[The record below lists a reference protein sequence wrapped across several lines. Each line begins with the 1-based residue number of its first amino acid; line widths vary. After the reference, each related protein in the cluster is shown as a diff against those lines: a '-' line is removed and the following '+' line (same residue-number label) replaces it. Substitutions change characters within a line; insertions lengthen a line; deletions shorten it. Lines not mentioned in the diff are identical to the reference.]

1 MGKTD
6 NPLLQKWDRSTT
18 YSTAKQPASKKK
30 ETGNKKETSGKKQ
43 SYSNPLLQKWDRDD
57 PYAQYSALSSG
68 SSKSVKTPELDR
80 AVGNDK
86 DDITLLGRVGGAAG
100 AGLMDSGAGFLEA
113 GGKVSEVF
121 GLAGGR
127 DAVNKTALD
136 KLFYDNADKLRE
148 KSEGIRERAY
158 EGVNTLG
165 GQIALDAVGGLA
177 QLGGD
182 LAVGAATGGA
192 GALAALLTRSFG
204 GAAYEAEQEGATLG
218 QSVLYGVGAAGLEAG
233 IEKLTGGLGKI
244 YGKGVADDFVEGLVK
259 HAAKN
264 PQASWMLTRAINAL
278 GEGGEESL
286 TTLLSPFVKTVYDE
300 GEAVKSGYGTEAGRK
315 ELAKET
321 AYSGALGAIIGAVGD
336 ITTSGLG
343 SRTEQTSPLIIEQE
357 QKQEV
362 PTQEQTS
369 PLIIEEEQK
378 QEPTQPLNRSQA
390 NKILD
395 DPAKKA
401 DFEKEYGV
409 KLTGSKSE
417 QAKTVMELAQ
427 KKAEAVA
434 AEQQSNPVADAL
446 LGEEQQATQQPTGKS
461 VGDMVTS
468 EWVAQDAINPR
479 NAYEFYSRDENG
491 EPSIGYFAM
500 KTDDGWKVYASD
512 ADGNIIDTLVVQE
525 LSQAGAAFD
534 YILGANPQGT
544 QPGQPTGPFHP
555 INEQAQQETQA
566 ERGRGPVEIP
576 VEDINGQLTPKT
588 SSTLANAKITPNDF
602 AAALQN
608 DVTAGKFSRIPF
620 SDAEAVAGAEKTITD
635 LGWNEAMKQY
645 ESAVKS
651 GQSSKAI
658 TALGVTLYNH
668 AVNSGKPE
676 GTVAAMNVA
685 SLLIE
690 NAKTTA
696 QALQAVSIINKLSP
710 EGRLYMVV
718 RSVENIQQGLVAKFG
733 GKAPNLEV
741 NPELLNEYRDALVK
755 GDEAAAKE
763 AMTNITKDIAS
774 QVPATWQEQLQA
786 WRYLAMLGNFRTQV
800 RNIFGNA
807 GFVPFR
813 VVKNALATVGEQ
825 FLPEGVER
833 TKAVLNSNSAA
844 DRALLQ
850 VAGMDFANVEDAIQ
864 SGGKY
869 QEGLQSEV
877 DKERTI
883 FNNRLLEGYRKFVGD
898 VMNKGDTWFSKPV
911 YTSALA
917 MYLKANGITAKQFAD
932 MVSGTAET
940 TTQPTKKSFSVGDT
954 VRARDRDNYGKIVG
968 VNDDGS
974 YSVYFKNEQGHEA
987 TVKLD
992 GSILSATGKKA
1003 SRDAF
1008 DVKTATPD
1016 QILAR
1021 AREVAIQEA
1030 ARATYRD
1037 ANWLS
1042 EGLNKITSGV
1052 RRAAQGDGMGSG
1064 VAKAANIFMEGVLPF
1079 KKTPANVLARAID
1092 YSPAGIIKGVVQLH
1106 NDVKA
1111 GKSAAEAI
1119 DSLAAGLTGT
1129 GVMLLGAFL
1138 RSQGVLSGSEDE
1150 DDKQAGFDSLQGQQN
1165 YALTVGDKNYTI
1177 DWLAPGAVS
1186 LFVGAEIMDAMQ
1198 DRGLTLRETIDSML
1212 DIADPIVEMSMLSG
1226 VQDMLETGKYGDAG
1240 IMAYVAT
1247 AATSYLSQYIPT
1259 LFGQIERSTETGR
1272 EETYRYNDEHS
1283 GVLGPTGQRFVGTLM
1298 NKLPTEYNQV
1308 DYIDAWGRTQD
1319 YEKGNF
1325 FNQMFNPSYISS
1337 DRSTAADS
1345 ELQRLYDLG
1354 YTSVFPQRF
1363 AQSDEIATRDAEG
1376 NSIGKRHLTAEEYE
1390 QFNRTMG
1397 ATRLE
1402 LAESLIGSAQYK
1414 NMSNDERAKAIEN
1427 IYAVGKAK
1435 AMLEV
1440 DPSYEPDSWVREALE
1455 AKDPAKYIGLYSAAQ
1470 KLQPWGDNESV
1481 SSWQKVQY
1489 VAKAAGK
1496 DADDYVP
1503 LFFDTDSN
1511 YPKKYELARERG
1523 YSAERFAEFYEAY
1536 ATIESDRDANGK
1548 SLGNVRQKVIADL
1561 VRKGWPEQYA
1571 NEMYNLFKADRTKL
1585 NDWSW

>member
-1 MGKTD
+1 M
-6 NPLLQKWDRSTT
+6 
-18 YSTAKQPASKKK
+18 
-30 ETGNKKETSGKKQ
+30 
-43 SYSNPLLQKWDRDD
+43 
-57 PYAQYSALSSG
+57 
-68 SSKSVKTPELDR
+68 
-80 AVGNDK
+80 
-86 DDITLLGRVGGAAG
+86 
-100 AGLMDSGAGFLEA
+100 
-113 GGKVSEVF
+113 
-121 GLAGGR
+121 
-127 DAVNKTALD
+127 
-136 KLFYDNADKLRE
+136 
-148 KSEGIRERAY
+148 
-158 EGVNTLG
+158 
-165 GQIALDAVGGLA
+165 
-177 QLGGD
+177 
-182 LAVGAATGGA
+182 
-192 GALAALLTRSFG
+192 
-204 GAAYEAEQEGATLG
+204 
-218 QSVLYGVGAAGLEAG
+218 
-233 IEKLTGGLGKI
+233 
-244 YGKGVADDFVEGLVK
+244 
-259 HAAKN
+259 
-264 PQASWMLTRAINAL
+264 
-278 GEGGEESL
+278 
-286 TTLLSPFVKTVYDE
+286 
-300 GEAVKSGYGTEAGRK
+300 
-315 ELAKET
+315 
-321 AYSGALGAIIGAVGD
+321 
-336 ITTSGLG
+336 
-343 SRTEQTSPLIIEQE
+343 
-357 QKQEV
+357 
-362 PTQEQTS
+362 
-369 PLIIEEEQK
+369 
-378 QEPTQPLNRSQA
+378 
-390 NKILD
+390 
-395 DPAKKA
+395 
-401 DFEKEYGV
+401 
-409 KLTGSKSE
+409 
-417 QAKTVMELAQ
+417 
-427 KKAEAVA
+427 
-434 AEQQSNPVADAL
+434 
-446 LGEEQQATQQPTGKS
+446 
-461 VGDMVTS
+461 
-468 EWVAQDAINPR
+468 
-479 NAYEFYSRDENG
+479 
-491 EPSIGYFAM
+491 
-500 KTDDGWKVYASD
+500 
-512 ADGNIIDTLVVQE
+512 
-525 LSQAGAAFD
+525 
-534 YILGANPQGT
+534 
-544 QPGQPTGPFHP
+544 
-555 INEQAQQETQA
+555 
-566 ERGRGPVEIP
+566 
-576 VEDINGQLTPKT
+576 
-588 SSTLANAKITPNDF
+588 
-602 AAALQN
+602 
-608 DVTAGKFSRIPF
+608 
-620 SDAEAVAGAEKTITD
+620 
-635 LGWNEAMKQY
+635 
-645 ESAVKS
+645 
-651 GQSSKAI
+651 
-658 TALGVTLYNH
+658 
-668 AVNSGKPE
+668 
-676 GTVAAMNVA
+676 
-685 SLLIE
+685 
-690 NAKTTA
+690 
-696 QALQAVSIINKLSP
+696 SIINKLSP

-718 RSVENIQQGLVAKFG
+718 KSVENMQQGLMSKFG
-733 GKAPNLEV
+733 DKAPNLEIDSTML
-741 NPELLNEYRDALVK
+741 EAYRDALVK

-800 RNIFGNA
+800 RNIVGNL

-825 FLPEGVER
+825 FLPEGMER
-833 TKAVLNSNSAA
+833 TKAVLNRSSAA

-883 FNNRLLEGYRKFVGD
+883 FNNRLLETYRKAVGTA
-898 VMNKGDTWFSKPV
+898 MEKGDTWFSKPV

-917 MYLKANGITAKQFAD
+917 MYLKANGFTAAD
-932 MVSGTAET
+932 FTNGTMTAE
-940 TTQPTKKSFSVGDT
+940 QV
-954 VRARDRDNYGKIVG
+954 
-968 VNDDGS
+968 
-974 YSVYFKNEQGHEA
+974 
-987 TVKLD
+987 
-992 GSILSATGKKA
+992 
-1003 SRDAF
+1003 
-1008 DVKTATPD
+1008 
-1016 QILAR
+1016 AR

-1037 ANWLS
+1037 ASWLS
-1042 EGLNKITSGV
+1042 EGLDKITSGV
-1052 RRAAQGDGMGSG
+1052 RRAAQSNGKGSG

-1138 RSQGVLSGSEDE
+1138 RSQGILSGSEDE

-1259 LFGQIERSTETGR
+1259 LFGQIERVTETGR

-1397 ATRLE
+1397 STRLE

-1414 NMSNDERAKAIEN
+1414 NMSNDEKAKAIEN

-1489 VAKAAGK
+1489 VAKTAGK

-1536 ATIESDRDANGK
+1536 STIESDRDANGK
-1548 SLGNVRQKVIADL
+1548 SLGNVRKKVIADL
-1561 VRKGWPEQYA
+1561 VSKGWPENYA

>member
-1 MGKTD
+1 M
-6 NPLLQKWDRSTT
+6 
-18 YSTAKQPASKKK
+18 AEKK
-30 ETGNKKETSGKKQ
+30 SGGRVRQ
-43 SYSNPLLQKWDRDD
+43 WFENMRDENMAV
-57 PYAQYSALSSG
+57 P
-68 SSKSVKTPELDR
+68 TPELDA
-80 AVGNDK
+80 AVGNAGAKKTAGVGDIVSALWAGAKEAGPSGSIANISAQQLHEQEREFQYDRLDRLDDK
-86 DDITLLGRVGGAAG
+86 KHKDTFVGQFGANRTLGRLSQDANIAWSEYARNPTKDNRDYAEAVSKAAEKFQLTNAEALDDVNAKATLLTKDLASYLPQFKDQTAAQIGGGALGLVVGGGPTGAKVGAAAASGMYSANVMRGAAFKTLLDLGIDEDTARKAANDEAFISGLLESGDTLIDLATLGTGKLITTLGKGTAKTAAKAGATGLVGKMLKGLGKYGLNITEEGLQEGLQQAISIANAGRVEGGDADAGKLDLARRSLSLYWDRLRGEASAEDTAEIKAA
-100 AGLMDSGAGFLEA
+100 EA
-113 GGKVSEVF
+113 GG
-121 GLAGGR
+121 AR
-127 DAVNKTALD
+127 
-136 KLFYDNADKLRE
+136 
-148 KSEGIRERAY
+148 
-158 EGVNTLG
+158 
-165 GQIALDAVGGLA
+165 
-177 QLGGD
+177 
-182 LAVGAATGGA
+182 
-192 GALAALLTRSFG
+192 LAALLG
-204 GAAYEAEQEGATLG
+204 GAAMAGSAIANR
-218 QSVLYGVGAAGLEAG
+218 GV
-233 IEKLTGGLGKI
+233 
-244 YGKGVADDFVEGLVK
+244 
-259 HAAKN
+259 
-264 PQASWMLTRAINAL
+264 QQRQ
-278 GEGGEESL
+278 
-286 TTLLSPFVKTVYDE
+286 
-300 GEAVKSGYGTEAGRK
+300 
-315 ELAKET
+315 
-321 AYSGALGAIIGAVGD
+321 
-336 ITTSGLG
+336 
-343 SRTEQTSPLIIEQE
+343 EQTSPLVIEQE
-357 QKQEV
+357 QKQEA
-362 PTQEQTS
+362 PAQSAQEQVS
-369 PLIIEEEQK
+369 PLIIEGEKK
-378 QEPTQPLNRSQA
+378 QESVPPTTEQPPLS
-390 NKILD
+390 D
-395 DPAKKA
+395 TP
-401 DFEKEYGV
+401 
-409 KLTGSKSE
+409 
-417 QAKTVMELAQ
+417 
-427 KKAEAVA
+427 
-434 AEQQSNPVADAL
+434 EQQTSF
-446 LGEEQQATQQPTGKS
+446 G
-461 VGDMVTS
+461 GD
-468 EWVAQDAINPR
+468 E
-479 NAYEFYSRDENG
+479 
-491 EPSIGYFAM
+491 
-500 KTDDGWKVYASD
+500 
-512 ADGNIIDTLVVQE
+512 
-525 LSQAGAAFD
+525 
-534 YILGANPQGT
+534 
-544 QPGQPTGPFHP
+544 QPTGPFHP

-576 VEDINGQLTPKT
+576 IRDINGQLTPKT
-588 SSTLANAKITPNDF
+588 ASTLANAKITPNDF
-602 AAALQN
+602 AAALQK
-608 DVTAGKFSRIPF
+608 DVEAGKFPRIPF
-620 SDAEAVAGAEKTITD
+620 TDAAAIAGAEKTITD

-645 ESAVKS
+645 ESAVRN
-651 GQSSKAI
+651 GQSSKSI
-658 TALGVTLYNH
+658 TTLGITLYNN
-668 AVNSGKPE
+668 ALNSGTPE
-676 GTVAAMNVA
+676 GTLAAMNVA

-690 NAKTTA
+690 NSKTTA
-696 QALQAVSIINKLSP
+696 QAQQAMSIINKLSP

-718 RSVENIQQGLVAKFG
+718 RSVENIQQGLAAKFG
-733 GKAPNLEV
+733 EKAPNLKI

-800 RNIFGNA
+800 RNIVGNL

-813 VVKNALATVGEQ
+813 VMKNALATVGEQ
-825 FLPEGVER
+825 FLPEGMER
-833 TKAVLNSNSAA
+833 TKAILNRNSAA
-844 DRALLQ
+844 DMALLQ
-850 VAGMDFANVEDAIQ
+850 VAGMDYANVEDAIM

-869 QEGLQSEV
+869 QDGLQSEV

-898 VMNKGDTWFSKPV
+898 AMNKGDTIFSRRV
-911 YTSALA
+911 YTAALA
-917 MYLKANGITAKQFAD
+917 MYLKANGFTAAD
-932 MVSGTAET
+932 FT
-940 TTQPTKKSFSVGDT
+940 
-954 VRARDRDNYGKIVG
+954 NGKM
-968 VNDDGS
+968 S
-974 YSVYFKNEQGHEA
+974 EEQ
-987 TVKLD
+987 
-992 GSILSATGKKA
+992 I
-1003 SRDAF
+1003 
-1008 DVKTATPD
+1008 
-1016 QILAR
+1016 AR

-1037 ANWLS
+1037 ASWLS
-1042 EGLNKITSGV
+1042 EGLNKLTSGA
-1052 RRAAQGDGMGSG
+1052 RRAAQSNGKGSG
-1064 VAKAANIFMEGVLPF
+1064 VAKVGNLFVEGVLPF

-1092 YSPAGIIKGVVQLH
+1092 YSPAGIIKGVVQMH
-1106 NDVKA
+1106 KDVKA

-1138 RSQGVLSGSEDE
+1138 RNEGILSGSEDE

-1198 DRGLTLRETIDSML
+1198 DKGLTFREVYKSLL

-1240 IMAYVAT
+1240 LDAYIATMAMN
-1247 AATSYLSQYIPT
+1247 YLSQFIPT

-1283 GVLGPTGQRFVGTLM
+1283 GVLGPQGQRFVGTLM

-1414 NMSNDERAKAIEN
+1414 NMSNDEKAKAIEN

-1440 DPSYEPDSWVREALE
+1440 DPSYKPDSWVLEALE
-1455 AKDPAKYIGLYSAAQ
+1455 AKDPAKYIGLYSATQ

-1481 SSWQKVQY
+1481 SPWQKVKY
-1489 VAKAAGK
+1489 VAGTAGE

-1523 YSAERFAEFYEAY
+1523 YSAERFAEFYEAFS
-1536 ATIESDRDANGK
+1536 TIESDRDANGK
-1548 SLGNVRQKVIADL
+1548 SLENVRKKVIKHL
-1561 VRKGWPEQYA
+1561 VDAGWPEQYA

-1585 NDWSW
+1585 NDWRW